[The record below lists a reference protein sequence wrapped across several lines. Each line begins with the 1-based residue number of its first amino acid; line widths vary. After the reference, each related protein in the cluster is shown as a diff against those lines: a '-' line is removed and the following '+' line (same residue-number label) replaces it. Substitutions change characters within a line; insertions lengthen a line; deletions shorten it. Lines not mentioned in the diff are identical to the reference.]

1 MAQIENGVPYR
12 SYLSEGAMIMQDV
25 NQMIENL
32 KDGNYNNYVGGSS
45 INGSPSAETSKKLAL
60 DEN

>member
-1 MAQIENGVPYR
+1 
-12 SYLSEGAMIMQDV
+12 MQDV

-32 KDGNYNNYVGGSS
+32 KDGNYNNYVGKSV
-45 INGSPSAETSKKLAL
+45 NGSPTSQTSKPVAQP

>member
-1 MAQIENGVPYR
+1 
-12 SYLSEGAMIMQDV
+12 MQDV

-32 KDGNYNNYVGGSS
+32 KDGNYNNYVGDSGRNSPANESS
-45 INGSPSAETSKKLAL
+45 KQMAAGVSP

>member
-1 MAQIENGVPYR
+1 
-12 SYLSEGAMIMQDV
+12 MIMQDV

-45 INGSPSAETSKKLAL
+45 INGSPSADT
-60 DEN
+60 